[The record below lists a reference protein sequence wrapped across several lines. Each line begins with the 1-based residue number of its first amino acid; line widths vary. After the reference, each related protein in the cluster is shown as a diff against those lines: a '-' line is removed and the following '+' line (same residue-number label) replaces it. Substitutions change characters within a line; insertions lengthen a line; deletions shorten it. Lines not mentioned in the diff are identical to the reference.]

1 MVTLEQLELQILV
14 RIVFRYF
21 AKTKMPSIP
30 LNSSVTEVPVILRPV
45 HWFAEQINGL
55 VLI

>member
-14 RIVFRYF
+14 RIVFPYF

-30 LNSSVTEVPVILRPV
+30 LNSSVTEVPIILRPV
-45 HWFAEQINGL
+45 HWFAEQISGL

>member
-21 AKTKMPSIP
+21 AKTKMSSIP
-30 LNSSVTEVPVILRPV
+30 LNSSVTEVPIILRPV

>member
-21 AKTKMPSIP
+21 AKTKMPSVP
-30 LNSSVTEVPVILRPV
+30 LNSSVTEVPIILRPV
-45 HWFAEQINGL
+45 HWFAEQISGL